1 MLVIVGLACSCASGK
16 AVPPSPEPK
25 PDCRQTAP
33 NLIHVVKS
41 ADGPAA
47 KKDSYEYCVA
57 KDGALLFERGSAP
70 AHRGHLSHAQM
81 QALEAL
87 LARASQRQSQEMA
100 HTCAHA
106 GSLLVEWT
114 WSGKSFAAHEACD
127 DSQPVVATE
136 VRDAAWNI
144 LKLERVKAQKK

>member
-1 MLVIVGLACSCASGK
+1 MLVIVGLACSCASGQ

-25 PDCRQTAP
+25 PDCRETAP

-41 ADGPAA
+41 VPVAP
-47 KKDSYEYCVA
+47 KDSYEYCVA
-57 KDGALLFERGSAP
+57 KDGALLFERGSGP
-70 AHRGHLSHAQM
+70 AHRGHINDEQM
-81 QALEAL
+81 QALTAL
-87 LARASQRQSQEMA
+87 LTRASQRQSQEMA

-127 DSQPVVATE
+127 DTQPVVATE

-144 LKLERVKAQKK
+144 LKLARVKAQKK

>member
-1 MLVIVGLACSCASGK
+1 MLVIVGLACSCASGR
-16 AVPPSPEPK
+16 AVPPSPDPK

-33 NLIHVVKS
+33 NLIHVVRS
-41 ADGPAA
+41 VDGPAA

-57 KDGALLFERGSAP
+57 KDGALLFERGP
-70 AHRGHLSHAQM
+70 GPVHRGHINDDQM
-81 QALEAL
+81 QALEDL
-87 LARASQRQSQEMA
+87 LTRASQRQSQEMA

-114 WSGKSFAAHEACD
+114 WSGKFFAAHEACD
-127 DSQPVVATE
+127 DTQPVVATE

-144 LKLERVKAQKK
+144 LKLGRVKAQTK